1 MSDIQD
7 ILVHT
12 EDGVCTITFNR
23 TKKNSFTEA
32 MYAQMA
38 DALVVAKTDAAVRV
52 VVLSGRYR
60 HLSALAMTLRIF

>member
-12 EDGVCTITFNR
+12 EEGVCTITFNR
-23 TKKNSFTEA
+23 AAKKNSFTEA

-38 DALVVAKTDAAVRV
+38 DA
-52 VVLSGRYR
+52 
-60 HLSALAMTLRIF
+60 